1 MKHSLIAP
9 RSKRLITSE
18 IRLVLFFFT
27 FSIAMVAGTYL
38 FLWYKT
44 YDYIQNKSLVAQK
57 IVSLETDNI
66 KLQEE
71 IKLIETE
78 AKKAEQISTENTVL
92 KESIRNLFDLIPDGI
107 TLSKAELDRKSLILY
122 GTTPNK
128 EIYEYMLHA
137 PLKSIFNRTYSSF
150 YPIENG
156 WYRFVSSNYLDDEEM
171 TIEVESDE

>member
-1 MKHSLIAP
+1 MKHSLITP
-9 RSKRLITSE
+9 RPKRFMTGE

-27 FSIAMVAGTYL
+27 FSITMVAGTYL

-44 YDYIQNKSLVAQK
+44 NDYIQNKSAISEK
-57 IVSLETDNI
+57 IVSLEASHL
-66 KLQEE
+66 KLEEE
-71 IKLIETE
+71 IKLIEAE

-107 TLSKAELDRKSLILY
+107 TLSKAELDRKALILY

-128 EIYEYMLHA
+128 DIYEYMLHA

-171 TIEVESDE
+171 TVEVDTNE